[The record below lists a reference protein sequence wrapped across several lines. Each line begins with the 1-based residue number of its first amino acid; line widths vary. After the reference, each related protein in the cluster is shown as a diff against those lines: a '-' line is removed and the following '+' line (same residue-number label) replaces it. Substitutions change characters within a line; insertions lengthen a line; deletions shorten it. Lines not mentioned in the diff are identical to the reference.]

1 MGIGVDAVKGI
12 DVVKVDCYNGGVTA
26 LDARAKIAR
35 LVEANPRVT
44 VAELVR
50 RTRVSRQR
58 VHQLLELMGYEQD
71 CVWRRLPSTDQE
83 RE

>member
-1 MGIGVDAVKGI
+1 LLQW
-12 DVVKVDCYNGGVTA
+12 GVTA

-35 LVEANPRVT
+35 LVEANPRIT

-71 CVWRRLPSTDQE
+71 CVWRRPSPEQE
-83 RE
+83 ET